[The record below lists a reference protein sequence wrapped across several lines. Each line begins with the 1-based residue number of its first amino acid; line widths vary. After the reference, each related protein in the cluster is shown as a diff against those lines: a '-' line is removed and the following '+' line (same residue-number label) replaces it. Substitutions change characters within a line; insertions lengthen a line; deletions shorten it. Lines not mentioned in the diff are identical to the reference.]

1 MYIFEG
7 NFLKLKKE
15 EGYEIVEHPGACA
28 IVIHLKQKDIEK
40 ICLVKQFRKAVKKNL
55 WEIPAGKI
63 DKEDPNIFTTI
74 KRETFEETG
83 INIEE
88 QKLKYLGY
96 IYTTPAFSNE
106 IIHIFYY
113 LLDSLDNVSLKQID
127 LQEINE
133 IKFFSLHKIKQMI
146 LKNEITDTKTI
157 SAFTFCIINNLFK
170 NLLKFD

>member
-7 NFLKLKKE
+7 NLLKLKKE
-15 EGYEIVEHPGACA
+15 DGHEIVEHPGACA
-28 IVIHLKQKDIEK
+28 VVIHLKEKDIEK

-63 DKEDPNIFTTI
+63 DKEDPDIFQTI
-74 KRETFEETG
+74 KREAFEETG
-83 INIEE
+83 IDIDE

-106 IIHIFYY
+106 AIHIFYY
-113 LLDSLDNVSLKQID
+113 PLDSLTNVSLKQMD

-133 IKFFSLHKIKQMI
+133 IKFFSLNEIKQMI
-146 LKNEITDTKTI
+146 SKNEITDTKTI
-157 SAFTFCIINNLFK
+157 SAFTFCILNDLI
-170 NLLKFD
+170 KFE